1 MSERSEIVVIGGG
14 PAGLSCSHHLTQRQ
28 RDHVVLEQAEVAE
41 TWRTQRWDGF
51 RLNTPNFFLN
61 LPGDPYDGADPE
73 GFLTRSETVAH
84 LEGYA
89 IRSRAPLRPGVRV
102 LKLLRRAGRFVL
114 HTSDGTIEAANVVVA
129 TGAFQRP
136 SPSPADAR
144 VSPGILQLH
153 ASGYR
158 RPDQLPPGAV
168 LIVGGG
174 QSGCQIANELRADGR
189 AVFLSLGRCP
199 SVPLLY
205 RGRQFARWAIELGIM
220 DDTVASLPS
229 LDARLLCNPVVGS
242 AGGGHLCD
250 PPRLAREGVVL
261 VGRIEG
267 VDGMTAHI
275 RPDANERLVEAARF
289 AAGFKQRVGAFVR
302 ENGIDVPEDDGEEL
316 AVPVASDVR
325 ELDLGAANVS
335 SIVWANGYRP
345 DFSWLRVPVFDGG
358 GWPVHTRGVT
368 AVRGLCF
375 VGLPWLYKR
384 KSALL
389 LGVGEDADHVVS
401 AIAGDQSH
409 AGRIE

>member
-14 PAGLSCSHHLTQRQ
+14 PAGLSCSYHLTQRQ
-28 RDHVVLEQAEVAE
+28 REHVVIEQGEVAE

-51 RLNTPNFFLN
+51 RLNTPNVFLN
-61 LPGDPYDGADPE
+61 LPGHSYEGADPD

-89 IRSRAPLRPGVRV
+89 MRSRVPLRSGVRV
-102 LKLLRRAGRFVL
+102 LKLLRRAGGFVL
-114 HTSDGTIEAANVVVA
+114 HTSDGSIDAANVVVA

-136 SPSPADAR
+136 SAPPADGR

-158 RPDQLPPGAV
+158 RPDQLPAGGV

-174 QSGCQIANELRADGR
+174 QSGCQIANELKADGR
-189 AVFLSLGRCP
+189 AVYLSLGRCP

-205 RGRQFARWAIELGIM
+205 RGRQFARWAIDLGMM

-250 PPRLAREGVVL
+250 PRRLAREGVIL
-261 VGRIEG
+261 VGRVEA
-267 VDGMTAHI
+267 VDGLTANI
-275 RPDANERLVEAARF
+275 RPDASERLVESARF
-289 AAGFKQRVGAFVR
+289 AAGFKQRVDAFVR
-302 ENGIDVPEDDGEEL
+302 ETGIDAPEDDGEEL

-325 ELDLGAANVS
+325 ELDLGAAGVR
-335 SIVWANGYRP
+335 SIVWAIGYRP
-345 DFSWLRVPVFDGG
+345 DFSWLRVPAFDRA
-358 GWPVHTRGVT
+358 GWPLHTRGVT

-389 LGVGEDADHVVS
+389 LGVGEDAYHVVS
-401 AIAGDQSH
+401 AIAGDQSPP
-409 AGRIE
+409 GGFE